1 MLFQKERSILYLN
14 GSQRCCVWQQGIQ
27 ATVLAGK
34 RALGFCWGKRESR
47 NFRSPLAWP
56 PRQQDLPLVSTSR
69 PCHDPWLPLLWGGNF
84 DVIELLTK
92 GPGVLAMTTAIL
104 GAKKTL
110 KTQHWLPAS
119 P

>member
-1 MLFQKERSILYLN
+1 M
-14 GSQRCCVWQQGIQ
+14 
-27 ATVLAGK
+27 
-34 RALGFCWGKRESR
+34 
-47 NFRSPLAWP
+47 
-56 PRQQDLPLVSTSR
+56 
-69 PCHDPWLPLLWGGNF
+69 
-84 DVIELLTK
+84 IELLTK